1 MHALLFTALLSSGSQ
16 ACDLA
21 GVTLPDSISL
31 AGQTLTLNGMGL
43 REFLFIDIYVGG
55 MYLPTTTTSDT
66 QAITAD
72 VPKRMVMHFIYSE
85 VTREQMID
93 TFKEGLDNNPDAKS
107 MGDRAERLYS
117 VMETCNS
124 GDQVVLDY
132 APGTGLSISLKG
144 EVKDIIPGADFME
157 AVWMLF
163 IGPVPPSK
171 KLKKGLLNGCPG
183 SS

>member
-1 MHALLFTALLSSGSQ
+1 MHSLLLAAMLAQPLQ
-16 ACDLA
+16 ACELA
-21 GVTLPDSISL
+21 DVTLPDTIQL
-31 AGQTLTLNGMGL
+31 GGQTLQLNGMGL

-55 MYLPTTTTSDT
+55 MYLPSPTVSDT

-93 TFKEGLDNNPDAKS
+93 TFREGLDNNPEAKS
-107 MGDRAERLYS
+107 MGDRAQQLYD
-117 VMETCNS
+117 VMETCNA

-132 APGTGLSISLKG
+132 VPGQGLTIYLKG
-144 EVKDIIPGADFME
+144 SPKVTIPGDDFMR

-163 IGPVPPSK
+163 IGDVPPSK
-171 KLKKGLLNGCPG
+171 KLKKGLLAGGCPG
-183 SS
+183 